1 MLMQASAKVKV
12 RTALILGAA
21 IILTLLGFYSVYWK
35 SIWKVPYDGVEWSV
49 TPEGLIAAS
58 IDPEGPAAQAGLQKG
73 DLLLSINGKPI
84 RSLLAARDF
93 PWREEGISPLSLK
106 IRRGSDVQERLL
118 LVLHEQS
125 RDLTFYYLA
134 IVGFFMLSTATY
146 LALRLQIKRFVNIY
160 FFLSIALFVL
170 FSFSPTGRNSYG
182 DTFIYTVDLLARI
195 ALPALLMHFIL
206 IFSRGIVV
214 PRKIA
219 ILASYIP
226 SGMILL
232 ANIYF
237 LVFRGIYDFADPVK
251 AYEIK
256 DRIELFLIALSLI
269 ASVII
274 LFKSYLNLESIYEK
288 AQHKWLLWGIG
299 LGLGPFALI
308 YGIPYALGG
317 EIPLWT
323 EFSVFPVI
331 ILPLAFSSALL
342 KYRLMDLELYLK
354 RGFFYLT
361 LAFFVLGAFA
371 AFSIIIERLIQ
382 PVYDPGEKFFAFLAA
397 LLTGFLYPKL
407 RTFTKFIIEKLFY
420 REKYNFSRA
429 VLSFMK
435 DLNSNVDIETL
446 MTSFSEKLIETLNL
460 RMALL
465 FLKND
470 ENNTYQLAGEHRNT
484 RLSISADSPI
494 IKRIMSSEF
503 VPLYDL
509 ESTAAQGEA
518 PELLTIGISYLFPMK
533 AKGDLRAVL
542 GIGEKKEGRALDSED
557 LLLLSTLSG
566 HAAAAIES
574 ARLFDE
580 VSRKVG
586 EINRLMEHNESILES
601 SNIGI
606 MVINS
611 AGKIMNWNRALEEI
625 HTSSRNEVLGRNVV
639 EIFPVHLSR
648 HILDRMS
655 SNLRGEER
663 MYRYT
668 FINRGGSRIIVN
680 IAISPLEQ
688 KADSPAQYVV
698 TFDNVTEQVK
708 LEEKLLRQERL
719 ASIGLLAA
727 GVAHEVNTPLT
738 GISSYA
744 QMLLDEMDKSDPRY
758 EVLKKIE
765 SQTHRASS
773 IANSL
778 LKFTRGDTEAFEKVQ
793 INEVLEETLSLFE
806 TQLSGKNVLIEK
818 HLAVGIP
825 ILNGSKNK
833 LQQVFLNILMNSRD
847 ALDSGGVI
855 GVESK
860 FVNEKIIVE
869 VSDTGCGIAKEDIS
883 RIFDP
888 FFTTKGRGKGT
899 GLGLSITYGII
910 KEHQGDISVDS
921 VPNKLTKFTIEFPVS
936 KEARLMV

>member
-1 MLMQASAKVKV
+1 
-12 RTALILGAA
+12 
-21 IILTLLGFYSVYWK
+21 
-35 SIWKVPYDGVEWSV
+35 
-49 TPEGLIAAS
+49 
-58 IDPEGPAAQAGLQKG
+58 
-73 DLLLSINGKPI
+73 
-84 RSLLAARDF
+84 
-93 PWREEGISPLSLK
+93 
-106 IRRGSDVQERLL
+106 
-118 LVLHEQS
+118 
-125 RDLTFYYLA
+125 
-134 IVGFFMLSTATY
+134 
-146 LALRLQIKRFVNIY
+146 
-160 FFLSIALFVL
+160 
-170 FSFSPTGRNSYG
+170 
-182 DTFIYTVDLLARI
+182 
-195 ALPALLMHFIL
+195 
-206 IFSRGIVV
+206 
-214 PRKIA
+214 
-219 ILASYIP
+219 
-226 SGMILL
+226 
-232 ANIYF
+232 
-237 LVFRGIYDFADPVK
+237 
-251 AYEIK
+251 
-256 DRIELFLIALSLI
+256 
-269 ASVII
+269 
-274 LFKSYLNLESIYEK
+274 
-288 AQHKWLLWGIG
+288 
-299 LGLGPFALI
+299 
-308 YGIPYALGG
+308 
-317 EIPLWT
+317 
-323 EFSVFPVI
+323 
-331 ILPLAFSSALL
+331 
-342 KYRLMDLELYLK
+342 MDLELYLK

-494 IKRIMSSEF
+494 IKRIKSSEF

-680 IAISPLEQ
+680 IAISP
-688 KADSPAQYVV
+688 
-698 TFDNVTEQVK
+698 